1 MALIELRWHGRG
13 GQGAVTASQALAT
26 AAIIEGRYAQSY
38 PEYGAERRGAPVRAY
53 TKISTDPI
61 MDREPVINPDIIVIL
76 DKSLITIPDVLS
88 GLKSNGYVVVNSR
101 TPVTVNGARVVYLD
115 ATGLAT
121 KLLGKPIV
129 NTAMLGAVAR
139 VMGDFMSIDS
149 ITAALAQYFGGKV
162 LSINRELVL
171 KAYEA
176 TTL

>member
-1 MALIELRWHGRG
+1 
-13 GQGAVTASQALAT
+13 
-26 AAIIEGRYAQSY
+26 
-38 PEYGAERRGAPVRAY
+38 
-53 TKISTDPI
+53 

-76 DKSLITIPDVLS
+76 DKSLLVMPDVLS
-88 GLKSNGYVVVNSR
+88 GLKPNGYVVVNSR
-101 TPVTVNGARVVYLD
+101 TPPVAVNGARVVYLD

-129 NTAMLGAVAR
+129 NTAMLGGAVAR

-149 ITAALAQYFGGKV
+149 ITAALAQYFGGKI